1 MLGRRGNGARS
12 ERWQNRDVRR
22 ETLFRVTNVFLK
34 QFFFFFFNKTL
45 PFQKFYR
52 YIYFL
57 KLKTPFV
64 LKKNAHFIF

>member
-1 MLGRRGNGARS
+1 MLGKKRNGARS
-12 ERWQNRDVRR
+12 ERWQNRDIRR

-34 QFFFFFFNKTL
+34 QFFFFLNKTL